1 MLNVPTS
8 CKRTSEAVPNIPSL
22 RLKWAMIV
30 SLSVVRELASA
41 CLRPYNHL
49 PSLWKTNRFWIG
61 HYFGWDHGVCVVFK
75 ISCPSIVSKQVVVVM
90 FSSCCRLPSFGLCW
104 RLAKTLTCLRLSP
117 ARLPP
122 AIPTTTSTSLGKKLI
137 WSFCFSAW
145 KLHDMHER
153 TGAIRSQFASN
164 IASNIFSPAYAGY
177 RMWLKR
183 SIAHR
188 ASLFS
193 TSITCAVFLYMCC

>member
-1 MLNVPTS
+1 MFTFGLSTY
-8 CKRTSEAVPNIPSL
+8 SL
-22 RLKWAMIV
+22 CQTCRWQYHNAHGLLKPWLLHTLFETKV
-30 SLSVVRELASA
+30 SKDR
-41 CLRPYNHL
+41 CPYNL
-49 PSLWKTNRFWIG
+49 RSFWKSDPFWTAR
-61 HYFGWDHGVCVVFK
+61 YFGWDHVVCVVFK

-145 KLHDMHER
+145 KLHNMHER